1 MTTANGEVMDYSLAD
16 YELKLDRKSYQL
28 EVAVVK
34 VLPIPVLL
42 GNDVLLIEHTLKRV
56 DPNRIKQLQKEQ
68 SEDMLTMITW
78 SSAKCQ
84 QDNKQ
89 EQMRE
94 EQNPKLYMCK
104 TRKSGQIET
113 YRRGGR
119 SIPIP
124 TI

>member
-68 SEDMLTMITW
+68 SEDMLTMTTW
-78 SSAKCQ
+78 TTRQ

-94 EQNPKLYMCK
+94 
-104 TRKSGQIET
+104 
-113 YRRGGR
+113 
-119 SIPIP
+119 
-124 TI
+124 